1 MALDLFAIIVFVLA
15 FLLLNSKRIKVGPIL
30 LLVVG
35 ALVGIGYALIRGM
48 V

>member
-1 MALDLFAIIVFVLA
+1 
-15 FLLLNSKRIKVGPIL
+15 LLLNSKRIKVGPIL